1 MLSSA
6 PATAPDTHTRAHG
19 DVPGTSWGL
28 LGTLW
33 GLMVGTVVWTVR
45 GLCWVGPPLGRLV
58 VSAAVRA
65 WPYLLEVTVLASTVV
80 VQVAAGRAWDSN
92 VTIPWPTWGRVG
104 GGIGAGFRGESIT
117 IGVWLWPALG
127 LVLVASILAALGA
140 VQVPTVRGHRLHER
154 HYLTL
159 ALIVSLAE
167 FGALSTLAGWR
178 PWSLIV
184 GPVAAIWW
192 AFFSPTDDT
201 SKLRARLHKRHRVR
215 WWGRRV
221 WRASEGHLSVVDVI
235 ESEHLALVKCTLKN
249 EATQSGI
256 ERNAPDLA
264 AGLGKGEAQL
274 RVECSVEASA
284 VTLRIKSGDPL
295 AEPVASKVAMVDA
308 TPATPI
314 RLGRYADGSPA
325 TVRLLGGHHLV
336 AGRTGAG
343 KSKAFMLL
351 LIAAVERGAVVHVV
365 DLKWGIEAGPI
376 APRCA
381 SVAKT
386 REAARDLIAEV
397 RSEMER
403 RGQKMAAEG
412 WTDWGQSPDPRPL
425 VLGVDEAAQI
435 KNDEA
440 AWADLL
446 EVVRLGR
453 AAWVVIVLAAQSP
466 TKSSIPSE
474 ITSQLGSR
482 WLGPLTQPESVVALR
497 GVEVATAPY
506 QLTETPGRAVL
517 VAGGHGTE
525 IQTDW
530 LRPEAVAAWAAAVP
544 QDVAEATVR
553 RLPKVQAAVLAVVE
567 SSPGCTAED
576 VARALDKDRSQMN
589 RTLKS
594 LARNG
599 LVEATNTKP
608 ATWRATNKETP

>member
-221 WRASEGHLSVVDVI
+221 WRASEGHLSVVDVR
-235 ESEHLALVKCTLKN
+235 LVGVFAHC
-249 EATQSGI
+249 GVV
-256 ERNAPDLA
+256 DV
-264 AGLGKGEAQL
+264 GGEL
-274 RVECSVEASA
+274 VEQVGRGGWQGVDGGAHA
-284 VTLRIKSGDPL
+284 VTSVSG
-295 AEPVASKVAMVDA
+295 ASSGWTVI
-308 TPATPI
+308 PI
-314 RLGRYADGSPA
+314 DVS
-325 TVRLLGGHHLV
+325 
-336 AGRTGAG
+336 
-343 KSKAFMLL
+343 
-351 LIAAVERGAVVHVV
+351 GAV
-365 DLKWGIEAGPI
+365 
-376 APRCA
+376 
-381 SVAKT
+381 SV
-386 REAARDLIAEV
+386 
-397 RSEMER
+397 S
-403 RGQKMAAEG
+403 
-412 WTDWGQSPDPRPL
+412 
-425 VLGVDEAAQI
+425 
-435 KNDEA
+435 
-440 AWADLL
+440 
-446 EVVRLGR
+446 
-453 AAWVVIVLAAQSP
+453 
-466 TKSSIPSE
+466 
-474 ITSQLGSR
+474 
-482 WLGPLTQPESVVALR
+482 
-497 GVEVATAPY
+497 
-506 QLTETPGRAVL
+506 
-517 VAGGHGTE
+517 
-525 IQTDW
+525 
-530 LRPEAVAAWAAAVP
+530 
-544 QDVAEATVR
+544 
-553 RLPKVQAAVLAVVE
+553 
-567 SSPGCTAED
+567 
-576 VARALDKDRSQMN
+576 
-589 RTLKS
+589 
-594 LARNG
+594 
-599 LVEATNTKP
+599 
-608 ATWRATNKETP
+608 

>member
-295 AEPVASKVAMVDA
+295 AESADSTVLAGTAPVDA
-308 TPATPI
+308 PI
-314 RLGRYADGSPA
+314 RIGRDSLGQPAFIEPLKGNVACFGENGSGKTTAFKIVMVGAVQRGWDVRFIDLKYGITAASMGSRWGGVAADQG
-325 TVRLLGGHHLV
+325 
-336 AGRTGAG
+336 
-343 KSKAFMLL
+343 
-351 LIAAVERGAVVHVV
+351 AAV
-365 DLKWGIEAGPI
+365 K
-376 APRCA
+376 
-381 SVAKT
+381 
-386 REAARDLIAEV
+386 LIAEV
-397 RSEMER
+397 RAEMDR
-403 RGQKMAAEG
+403 RGAAVARQAAAG
-412 WTDWGQSPDPRPL
+412 GADVFDGQPIL
-425 VLGVDEAAQI
+425 LAIDEAHMLKDPQ
-435 KNDEA
+435 
-440 AWADLL
+440 AWVDLVEIATL
-446 EVVRLGR
+446 GRAERVRILLSTQQPSAIPAEVVR
-453 AAWVVIVLAAQSP
+453 
-466 TKSSIPSE
+466 E
-474 ITSQLGSR
+474 IAYKH
-482 WLGPLTQPESVVALR
+482 LGPLSQGQAQVALSGR
-497 GVEVATAPY
+497 EYDLSPKRLGR
-506 QLTETPGRAVL
+506 TPGRAIL
-517 VAGGHGTE
+517 VHSDGTE

-553 RLPKVQAAVLAVVE
+553 RLPEVQAAVLDHVLT
-567 SSPGCTAED
+567 SPNCTAKEIGK
-576 VARALDKDRSQMN
+576 ALGRDQSSITKRLN
-589 RTLKS
+589 E
-594 LARNG
+594 LAKKG
-599 LVEATNTKP
+599 LVESNTNTKP